1 MQRTITRKFT
11 IHGKRW
17 SQCTG
22 ESNFAEKGP
31 VSAYGNEGEKKKKD
45 KTLIERARKSS

>member
-31 VSAYGNEGEKKKKD
+31 VSAYGNEGEKKKKRT
-45 KTLIERARKSS
+45 KHL